1 MIILLDSNVIMD
13 LLAKRNPWYKEAVE
27 ILKLTNEGK
36 IDSYISGSIVTD
48 IHYLLHDRYK
58 MSISETKK
66 RMDMLLEVFE
76 VAEVSAG
83 DYKQAI
89 DWPIGDYEDN
99 LIDVIA
105 QKNKIDYIVTRD
117 KDFKKAKSKV
127 LSPIEFLKQFS

>member
-1 MIILLDSNVIMD
+1 MKILIDSNVIMD
-13 LLAKRNPWYKEAVE
+13 LLAKRDPWYKEAVE
-27 ILKLTNEGK
+27 ILKLTNGGK

-58 MSISETKK
+58 IPAEETKK
-66 RMDMLLEVFE
+66 LMRLLLDVFK
-76 VAEVSAG
+76 VADVSG
-83 DYKQAI
+83 DDLYQAI

-99 LIDVIA
+99 LIDLIA

-127 LSPIEFLKQFS
+127 LSPIEFLEQFG